1 MKITGVDPITG
12 KQTIIESDKVDKSF
26 IQAMSEFEMSD
37 EAIKKMIDGLDAS
50 ADIKALLYKIA
61 TVTIRAGNAI
71 LKIGRKIIDLI
82 CKICS
87 EFPKATFGIVFGA
100 ILGVLVG
107 NIAVIGGVLASIV
120 GPILIAFGLVVG
132 VANDLAD
139 QALERKIKQVNAE
152 FEPLRG

>member
-12 KQTIIESDKVDKSF
+12 KQTIIESDKIDKSF

-50 ADIKALLYKIA
+50 ADIKVLLYKIA

-87 EFPKATFGIVFGA
+87 EFPKATFGMVFGA

-107 NIAVIGGVLASIV
+107 NIAVIGGALASIV